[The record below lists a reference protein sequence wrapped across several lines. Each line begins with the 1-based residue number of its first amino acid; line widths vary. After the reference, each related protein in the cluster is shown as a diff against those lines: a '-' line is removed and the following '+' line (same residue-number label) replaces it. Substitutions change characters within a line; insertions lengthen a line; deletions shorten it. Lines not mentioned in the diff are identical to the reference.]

1 MYVCS
6 YICVVGGV
14 VTECFILESLPRS
27 ASSNLA
33 RPRLTPRLTLPVA
46 PVLDAD
52 KEVEASIQDMLNKKV
67 HKSVIWFCISV
78 SILLISLYYVM

>member
-1 MYVCS
+1 MA
-6 YICVVGGV
+6 
-14 VTECFILESLPRS
+14 ECFILESLSRS

-33 RPRLTPRLTLPVA
+33 RPHLTPRLTLPVA

-67 HKSVIWFCISV
+67 YTSSIWLDISV
-78 SILLISLYYVM
+78 SILLICLCYLM

>member
-1 MYVCS
+1 MA
-6 YICVVGGV
+6 
-14 VTECFILESLPRS
+14 ECFILESLPRS
-27 ASSNLA
+27 ASSNLS

-67 HKSVIWFCISV
+67 YTSSIWLDISV
-78 SILLISLYYVM
+78 SILLICLCYLM